1 MKKLSLLVSTLVFTL
16 SFVSVKAQTADEVIN
31 KYIETIGG
39 KEKLAALNGVKME
52 MVANYQ
58 GMEIPVEVT
67 STKDG
72 KMLVKINLMGKQM
85 TQVAFDGTSGWST
98 NMMTMK
104 PEKMD
109 SETLEN
115 MKKTAGKDFPDPF
128 LNYKDKGYTT
138 EYVGKETKE
147 GTECHKV
154 KLTKL
159 PKTINGE
166 KVDDVS
172 FYYFDIENKVIVATE
187 AEIKEGEMKGQM
199 VGSSSSNY
207 QEVEG
212 IYFPFTMNQFGQEMT
227 MKKITLNP
235 TIDPKEFE
243 FKTE

>member
-1 MKKLSLLVSTLVFTL
+1 
-16 SFVSVKAQTADEVIN
+16 
-31 KYIETIGG
+31 
-39 KEKLAALNGVKME
+39 
-52 MVANYQ
+52 
-58 GMEIPVEVT
+58 
-67 STKDG
+67 
-72 KMLVKINLMGKQM
+72 M
-85 TQVAFDGTSGWST
+85 TQVVFEGTSCWST
-98 NMMTMK
+98 NMMTK
-104 PEKMD
+104 KAKKMD

-115 MKKTAGKDFPDPF
+115 MKKSAGKDFPDPF
-128 LNYKDKGYTT
+128 LNYKDKGYSA

-159 PKTINGE
+159 PQTINGE

-172 FYYFDIENKVIVATE
+172 FYYFDTENNVIVASE
-187 AEIKEGEMKGQM
+187 AEIKEGPMKGQM
-199 VGSSSSNY
+199 AGSSSSNY